1 MTVKEI
7 AKMIDHTV
15 LSNTATHETFVEA
28 CEFAKANEC
37 ASVCICPFFV
47 AECAKLLKGS
57 EVKTCTVIGFPHG
70 THSTAAKVAEAKA
83 AIADGADELDMVVN
97 VSKVKDGDWGY
108 VKTDIAAVT
117 LVSHAAGA
125 SVKVIFENCF
135 LTDDEK
141 KQLCQIC
148 SEVGVDFV
156 KTSTGFGTSGA
167 IADDV
172 RLMRENSKPEIQVKA
187 AGGIRTL
194 DQLLEMYEA
203 GATRMGCSRSAAVL
217 EEAKKRFGV

>member
-7 AKMIDHTV
+7 ARMIDHTV
-15 LSNTATHETFVEA
+15 LSNTATRDVFVEA
-28 CEFAKANEC
+28 CEFAKANKC

-47 AECAKLLKGS
+47 AECAKLLKGT

-83 AIADGADELDMVVN
+83 AIVDGADELDMVVN
-97 VSKVKDGDWGY
+97 VAKVKDGDWGY

-117 LVSHAAGA
+117 HVSHASGA
-125 SVKVIFENCF
+125 IVKVIFENCF

-141 KQLCQIC
+141 KHLCQIC

-156 KTSTGFGTSGA
+156 KTSTGFGTGGA
-167 IADDV
+167 TVADV
-172 RLMRENSKPEIQVKA
+172 RLMRENTKPQIQVKA

-217 EEAKKRFGV
+217 EEAQKRFG

>member
-15 LSNTATHETFVEA
+15 LSNTATRDVFVEA
-28 CEFAKANEC
+28 CEFAKANKC

-47 AECAKLLKGS
+47 EECAKLLKGT

-83 AIADGADELDMVVN
+83 AIVDGADELDMVVN
-97 VSKVKDGDWGY
+97 VAKVKDGDWGY

-117 LVSHAAGA
+117 HVSHASGA
-125 SVKVIFENCF
+125 IVKVIFENCF

-141 KQLCQIC
+141 KHLCQIC

-156 KTSTGFGTSGA
+156 KTSTGFGTGGA
-167 IADDV
+167 TVADV
-172 RLMRENSKPEIQVKA
+172 RLMRENTKPEIQVKA

-217 EEAKKRFGV
+217 EEAQKRFG

>member
-7 AKMIDHTV
+7 ARMIDHTV
-15 LSNTATHETFVEA
+15 LSNTATRDVFVEA
-28 CEFAKANEC
+28 CEFAKANKC

-47 AECAKLLKGS
+47 AECAKLLKGT

-97 VSKVKDGDWGY
+97 VAKVKDGDWGY

-117 LVSHAAGA
+117 HVSHATGA
-125 SVKVIFENCF
+125 IVKVIFENCF

-141 KQLCQIC
+141 KHLCQIC

-156 KTSTGFGTSGA
+156 KTSTGFGTGGA
-167 IADDV
+167 TVADV
-172 RLMRENSKPEIQVKA
+172 RLMRENTKPEIQVKA

-217 EEAKKRFGV
+217 EEAQKRFG

>member
-7 AKMIDHTV
+7 ARMIDHTV
-15 LSNTATHETFVEA
+15 LSNTATRDVFVEA
-28 CEFAKANEC
+28 CEFAKANKC

-47 AECAKLLKGS
+47 AECAKLLKGT

-83 AIADGADELDMVVN
+83 AIVDGADELDMVVN
-97 VSKVKDGDWGY
+97 VAKVKDGDWGY

-117 LVSHAAGA
+117 HVSHASGA
-125 SVKVIFENCF
+125 IVKVIFENCF

-141 KQLCQIC
+141 KHLCQIC

-156 KTSTGFGTSGA
+156 KTSTGFGTGGA
-167 IADDV
+167 TVADV
-172 RLMRENSKPEIQVKA
+172 RLMRENTKPEIQVKA

-194 DQLLEMYEA
+194 DQLIEMYEA

-217 EEAKKRFGV
+217 EEAQKRFG